1 MTFIAF
7 DKSIHFNRQLSELD
21 LRSRN
26 PDLQRQ
32 LRRAASS
39 IALNLAEGSGRN
51 GRDRKQH
58 FRIARGS
65 ALEAQACLLVA
76 QAWGDLDNETSIQSY
91 PASTNYYACYTPSA
105 AEPATRGS
113 PPCEAARTFDGAHRA
128 T

>member
-1 MTFIAF
+1 MAFIAF
-7 DKSIHFNRQLSELD
+7 DESIDFNRRLSQLD

-26 PDLQRQ
+26 PDLHRQ

-65 ALEAQACLLVA
+65 ALEAHACLLVA
-76 QAWGDLDNETSIQSY
+76 QAWGELDDNEL
-91 PASTNYYACYTPSA
+91 
-105 AEPATRGS
+105 EPILPGLDRLLRMLHALCR
-113 PPCEAARTFDGAHRA
+113 
-128 T
+128 